1 MQTYEINLW
10 KDKVIVEK
18 IVKQFDNDDQVLE
31 YIQNNFDTDPT
42 PNYPGMDPERG
53 YIRPKA
59 SDYIITWSQVNTYV
73 RKKGP
78 KRIELTEEEKEIQKT
93 LEASITKEAIDEW
106 GEREMLNQ
114 VRQDYWS
121 NPDATGLEDKKWV
134 LAKVL
139 ARTKKD

>member
-10 KDKVIVEK
+10 KDKVVVEK

-31 YIQNNFDTDPT
+31 YIQKNFDTDPT

-59 SDYIITWSQVNTYV
+59 SEYIITWAQVNTYV

-78 KRIELTEEEKEIQKT
+78 KRIQLTEEELEIQKP
-93 LEASITKEAIDEW
+93 LESSIRKDAIDEW

-121 NPDATGLEDKKWV
+121 NPDATGLEDV
-134 LAKVL
+134 
-139 ARTKKD
+139 R

>member
-18 IVKQFDNDDQVLE
+18 IVKQFDSDDQVLE
-31 YIQNNFDTDPT
+31 YIQKNFDTDPT

-121 NPDATGLEDKKWV
+121 NPDATGLEDKK
-134 LAKVL
+134 
-139 ARTKKD
+139 

>member
-10 KDKVIVEK
+10 KDKVVVEK
-18 IVKQFDNDDQVLE
+18 IVKQFDSDDKVLE
-31 YIQNNFDTDPT
+31 YIQKNFDTDPT

-59 SDYIITWSQVNTYV
+59 SEYIITWAQVNTYV

-93 LEASITKEAIDEW
+93 LEASITKETIDEW

-114 VRQDYWS
+114 VREDYWS
-121 NPDATGLEDKKWV
+121 NPDATGLEDV
-134 LAKVL
+134 
-139 ARTKKD
+139 R

>member
-10 KDKVIVEK
+10 KDKVVVEK
-18 IVKQFDNDDQVLE
+18 IVKQFDDDDKVLE
-31 YIQNNFDTDPT
+31 YIQKNFDTDPT
-42 PNYPGMDPERG
+42 PNYPGVDPERG

-59 SDYIITWSQVNTYV
+59 SEYIITWAQVNTYV

-93 LEASITKEAIDEW
+93 LEASITKETIDEW

-114 VRQDYWS
+114 MRKDYWS
-121 NPDATGLEDKKWV
+121 NPDATGLEDV
-134 LAKVL
+134 
-139 ARTKKD
+139 R

>member
-10 KDKVIVEK
+10 KDKVVVEK
-18 IVKQFDNDDQVLE
+18 IVKQFDSDDKVLE
-31 YIQNNFDTDPT
+31 YIQKNFDTGPT
-42 PNYPGMDPERG
+42 PNYPGMDPDRG

-59 SDYIITWSQVNTYV
+59 SEYIITWAQVNTYI

-93 LEASITKEAIDEW
+93 LEASITKETIDEW

-114 VRQDYWS
+114 MRKDYWS
-121 NPDATGLEDKKWV
+121 NPDATGLEDI
-134 LAKVL
+134 
-139 ARTKKD
+139 R

>member
-1 MQTYEINLW
+1 MQTYEIDLW

-18 IVKQFDNDDQVLE
+18 IVKQFEGDDQVLE
-31 YIQNNFDTDPT
+31 YIQKNFDTDPT
-42 PNYPGMDPERG
+42 PNYPGMDPDRG

-114 VRQDYWS
+114 VREDYWS
-121 NPDATGLEDKKWV
+121 NPDATGLEDV
-134 LAKVL
+134 
-139 ARTKKD
+139 R

>member
-10 KDKVIVEK
+10 KDKVVVEK
-18 IVKQFDNDDQVLE
+18 IVKQFDSDDKVLE
-31 YIQNNFDTDPT
+31 YIQKNFDTDPT

-59 SDYIITWSQVNTYV
+59 SDYIITWAQVNTYV

-93 LEASITKEAIDEW
+93 LEASITKETIDEW

-114 VRQDYWS
+114 VREDYWS
-121 NPDATGLEDKKWV
+121 NPDAKGLEDV
-134 LAKVL
+134 
-139 ARTKKD
+139 R